1 MSSDSHYDIL
11 QKMLKT
17 PSEAILVNEP
27 MLLLFVVLRNVER
40 FNYAYSQ
47 VELYIDRG
55 KEKEE
60 K

>member
-1 MSSDSHYDIL
+1 M
-11 QKMLKT
+11 
-17 PSEAILVNEP
+17 
-27 MLLLFVVLRNVER
+27 VLRNVER

-47 VELYIDRG
+47 IELYIDRG

>member
-1 MSSDSHYDIL
+1 
-11 QKMLKT
+11 
-17 PSEAILVNEP
+17 
-27 MLLLFVVLRNVER
+27 MLLLFVVLHNVER
-40 FNYAYSQ
+40 FNYAYLQ

>member
-1 MSSDSHYDIL
+1 M
-11 QKMLKT
+11 
-17 PSEAILVNEP
+17 
-27 MLLLFVVLRNVER
+27 VLRNVER
-40 FNYAYSQ
+40 FNYAYSE

>member
-1 MSSDSHYDIL
+1 
-11 QKMLKT
+11 
-17 PSEAILVNEP
+17 

-47 VELYIDRG
+47 VELYIDRE

-60 K
+60 KCTEEEAINQWY